1 MSIRKY
7 PPEVETAVRE
17 LYETYSSKEIAQIL
31 NERFPELPKFD
42 SRKVSNYK
50 KKHGMIPCR
59 SIKPK
64 GISKFPPGLLQFVTE
79 NVKGRCTSEL
89 AQMVRERFGIDFTTQ
104 QARTYIR
111 NHGLVSGYDSRFVK
125 GTPAYNKGM
134 KQEEWLS
141 PEAIERTKGTRFQKG
156 QMPNNHHEAGT
167 VVLLSDGY
175 LVQKISEPN
184 QWEYVHRM
192 VWEEHNGP
200 IPEGG
205 IIIFLDGNSQNC
217 DINNLQMITRAEHVR
232 LNQNHLRFADPELT
246 KTGITVAKILTAA
259 GSKEKENKGKR

>member
-1 MSIRKY
+1 MSIRY
-7 PPEVETAVRE
+7 PPEVEAAVRE

-31 NERFPELPKFD
+31 NERFPELPEFTGL
-42 SRKVSNYK
+42 KVSSFKSN
-50 KKHGMIPCR
+50 HGLIPGR

-89 AQMVRERFGIDFTTQ
+89 AQMVREQFGIDFTVQ

-111 NHGLVSGYDSRFVK
+111 NHGLASGYDARFKK
-125 GTPAYNKGM
+125 GTSPPNKGR
-134 KQEEWLS
+134 KQEDWMS

-156 QMPNNHHEAGT
+156 QMPNNHHEVGT

-200 IPEGG
+200 IPDGMCVV
-205 IIIFLDGNSQNC
+205 FLDGDPLNC
-217 DINNLQMITRAEHVR
+217 SIENLDLITRAEHAR
-232 LNQNHLRFADPELT
+232 LNQGHLRSCDPELT
-246 KTGITVAKILTAA
+246 KTGILVARLMTAT
-259 GSKEKENKGKR
+259 GKKKKELKR

>member
-1 MSIRKY
+1 MSIRY
-7 PPEVETAVRE
+7 PPEVEAAVRE

-31 NERFPELPKFD
+31 NERFPELPEFTAI
-42 SRKVSNYK
+42 KVSSFKSN
-50 KKHGMIPCR
+50 HGLIPGR

-89 AQMVRERFGIDFTTQ
+89 AQMVRERFGIDFTVQ

-156 QMPNNHHEAGT
+156 QMPNNHHEVGT
-167 VVLLSDGY
+167 VVVTTDGY
-175 LVQKISEPN
+175 VARKTAEPN
-184 QWEYVHRM
+184 QWEYVHRL

-205 IIIFLDGNSQNC
+205 IVIFLDGNPLNC
-217 DINNLQMITRAEHVR
+217 DIGNLHMITRAEHAR
-232 LNQNHLRFADPELT
+232 LNQNHLRFKDPELT

-259 GSKEKENKGKR
+259 GSKKKEKKKK

>member
-1 MSIRKY
+1 MSIRY
-7 PPEVETAVRE
+7 PPEVEAAVRE

-31 NERFPELPKFD
+31 NERFPELPEFTAL
-42 SRKVSNYK
+42 KVSSFKSN
-50 KKHGMIPCR
+50 HGLIPGR

-64 GISKFPPGLLQFVTE
+64 GRSKFPPGLLQFVTE

-89 AQMVRERFGIDFTTQ
+89 AQMVRERFGIDFTVQ

-111 NHGLVSGYDSRFVK
+111 NHGLASGYDARFKK

-141 PEAIERTKGTRFQKG
+141 PEAIERTKRTRFQKG
-156 QMPNNHHEAGT
+156 QMPHNHHEVGT
-167 VVLLSDGY
+167 VVVTTDGY
-175 LVQKISEPN
+175 VARKTAEPN

-205 IIIFLDGNSQNC
+205 IVIFLDGNPLNC
-217 DINNLQMITRAEHVR
+217 DIGNLQMITRAEHAR
-232 LNQNHLRFADPELT
+232 LNQNHLRFKDPELT

-259 GSKEKENKGKR
+259 GTKKKEKKKK

>member
-1 MSIRKY
+1 MSIHKY
-7 PPEVETAVRE
+7 PPEVEAAVRE

-31 NERFPELPKFD
+31 NERFPELPEFTAI
-42 SRKVSNYK
+42 KVSNFK
-50 KKHGMIPCR
+50 KNHGLIPGR

-64 GISKFPPGLLQFVTE
+64 GISKFPEGLLQFMTE

-89 AQMVRERFGIDFTTQ
+89 AQMVRERFGIDFTVQ

-125 GTPAYNKGM
+125 GTSPPNKGR

-141 PEAIERTKGTRFQKG
+141 PEAIERTKRTRFQKG
-156 QMPNNHHEAGT
+156 QMPCNHHEVGT
-167 VVLLSDGY
+167 VVVTTDGY
-175 LVQKISEPN
+175 KAVKVGEPN
-184 QWEYVHRM
+184 EWEYVHRRT
-192 VWEEHNGP
+192 WEEHNGP

-205 IIIFLDGNSQNC
+205 IVIFLDGNPLNC
-217 DINNLQMITRAEHVR
+217 DISNLQMITRAEHAR
-232 LNQNHLRFADPELT
+232 LNQNHLRFKDPELT

-259 GSKEKENKGKR
+259 GSKKKEKKGKR

>member
-1 MSIRKY
+1 MSIRY
-7 PPEVETAVRE
+7 PPEVEAAVRE

-31 NERFPELPKFD
+31 NERFPELPEFTAI
-42 SRKVSNYK
+42 KVSSFKSN
-50 KKHGMIPCR
+50 HGLIPGR

-64 GISKFPPGLLQFVTE
+64 GISKFPEGLLQFVTE

-89 AQMVRERFGIDFTTQ
+89 AQMVRERFGIDFTAQ

-141 PEAIERTKGTRFQKG
+141 PEAIERTKRTRFQKG
-156 QMPNNHHEAGT
+156 QMPRNHHEVGT

-175 LVQKISEPN
+175 LVQKISEPDR
-184 QWEYVHRM
+184 WELLHRL

-217 DINNLQMITRAEHVR
+217 DINNLQMITRAEHAR
-232 LNQNHLRFADPELT
+232 LNQNHLRFKDPELT

-259 GSKEKENKGKR
+259 GSKKKEKKKK